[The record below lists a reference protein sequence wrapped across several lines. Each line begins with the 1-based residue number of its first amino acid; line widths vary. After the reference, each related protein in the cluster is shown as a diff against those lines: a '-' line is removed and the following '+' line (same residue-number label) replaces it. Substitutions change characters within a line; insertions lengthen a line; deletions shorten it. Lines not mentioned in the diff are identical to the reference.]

1 MFAPL
6 LLSFILH
13 LVAADMA
20 AVNSF
25 VITPLVAV
33 QRLEF
38 NAGILAG
45 ICDIQS
51 LLIVDDISLIT
62 PWLNSNL
69 MVPSLSVQLWWWAW
83 WLD

>member
-25 VITPLVAV
+25 VITPSVAV